1 MRAYHISNVVDV
13 DIGSNVTTLYANAQ
27 AFAAMKTDHSVV
39 CWGMADH
46 GGDCSD
52 IAEELSCTETIFSNA
67 KSFAAIQGGGR
78 VVTWGGTVE
87 TVGQSG
93 ADSSGVDLS
102 TDVVTISATS
112 MAYAALTLNGSVI
125 TWGHSRFGGDSTSV
139 ASQLTSGVK
148 AVFGGQYSFVAYK
161 FDGSVVTWG
170 YAHDVDGSTGSS
182 SSALDDGIAVV
193 FGAQTTLA
201 ANPSNPTSL
210 DACPAGQSRYVVS
223 NEVFL

>member
-1 MRAYHISNVVDV
+1 MNWYAAAALKEDGSVVTWGSAYHISNVVDV

-139 ASQLTSGVK
+139 ASQLASGVK
-148 AVFGGQYSFVAYK
+148 AV
-161 FDGSVVTWG
+161 
-170 YAHDVDGSTGSS
+170 
-182 SSALDDGIAVV
+182 LIC
-193 FGAQTTLA
+193 
-201 ANPSNPTSL
+201 SL
-210 DACPAGQSRYVVS
+210 QIRRKRRHLGLRS
-223 NEVFL
+223 